1 MNNTIIKDKTTRS
14 RGKFKP
20 APNLSINEVKN
31 VLFKKIEEETSK
43 IIEDSSDYELIQQ
56 VDYQDNKINVVS
68 LFSGAGGL
76 DLGSELAGLASVIG
90 VQEALKIFNN
100 KEEF

>member
-1 MNNTIIKDKTTRS
+1 MDNTIIKDETTRS

-43 IIEDSSDYELIQQ
+43 KRGNTNASKTE
-56 VDYQDNKINVVS
+56 NK
-68 LFSGAGGL
+68 GKTT
-76 DLGSELAGLASVIG
+76 E
-90 VQEALKIFNN
+90 
-100 KEEF
+100 

>member
-1 MNNTIIKDKTTRS
+1 MDNTIIKDETTRS

-76 DLGSELAGLASVIG
+76 LVIS
-90 VQEALKIFNN
+90 
-100 KEEF
+100 